1 MNTTIGWPRLSARL
15 ASVMLLL
22 VTGTASLAQ
31 SQTTADTAQTD
42 SAKSVFNFKK
52 APWYARSMPFAI
64 YTGAGKTSDRV
75 AQAIEIGKTFHVI
88 DLGIA
93 FGRNSL
99 RPDTT
104 LFIEGRVTMDVANYG
119 IFANEM
125 SIGAGRVFDSKGSLM
140 LELSYNI
147 FAQVSSRF
155 GFGITTGYFDFS
167 NDSFDSS
174 KTFYGFILRYGL
186 QRTDAGSL
194 VGLGRGR
201 PARAH
206 AGHKHSRGR

>member
-1 MNTTIGWPRLSARL
+1 MRHLLRTSCLYSLLFLVVLS
-15 ASVMLLL
+15 
-22 VTGTASLAQ
+22 GTLQAQ
-31 SQTTADTAQTD
+31 GQSTPD
-42 SAKSVFNFKK
+42 STKAAFNFKQ
-52 APWYARSMPFAI
+52 APWYVRSVPFSI

-75 AQAIEIGKTFHVI
+75 AQNIEIGKTFDVI

-104 LFIEGRVTMDVANYG
+104 LFLEARVTMDVANYG

-125 SIGAGRVFDSKGSLM
+125 AIGGGRVFDSQGSLM
-140 LELSYNI
+140 LELTYNI
-147 FAQVSSRF
+147 FAQITPKI
-155 GFGITTGYFDFS
+155 GFGITTGYYDFS

-186 QRTDAGSL
+186 QRTDSGGI
-194 VGLGRGR
+194 VGLGRGGR
-201 PARAH
+201 RIRARH
-206 AGHKHSRGR
+206 VHR

>member
-1 MNTTIGWPRLSARL
+1 MKHIFLKTCLC
-15 ASVMLLL
+15 LLL
-22 VTGTASLAQ
+22 TVPVSIGTLWAQ
-31 SQTTADTAQTD
+31 VQSTPD
-42 SAKSVFNFKK
+42 SVRATFKQ
-52 APWYARSMPFAI
+52 APWYVRSVPFSI

-75 AQAIEIGKTFHVI
+75 AQNIEIGKTFRVI
-88 DLGIA
+88 DMGIA

-104 LFIEGRVTMDVANYG
+104 LFLEGRVTMDVANYG

-125 SIGAGRVFDSKGSLM
+125 TIGAGRVFDSKGSLM

-147 FAQVSSRF
+147 FAQIATNF
-155 GFGITTGYFDFS
+155 GVGITTGYYDFS

-174 KTFYGFILRYGL
+174 KTFYGFILRYGI
-186 QRTDAGSL
+186 QRNDSGGI

-201 PARAH
+201 HVRARH
-206 AGHKHSRGR
+206 VHR